1 MMSDEGLEQEGVI
14 KFQLHYTPTAV
25 LPLPVDELNTAVS
38 ALNAWRTLC
47 LRLGVIGQN
56 PTRYEGYGFGN
67 ISQRRGS
74 TGNFLISGT
83 QTGHLPQLTVQEYAL
98 VTACDPAQNA
108 VWATGTCKPSSEA
121 MTHAIL
127 YRLEPQIGAI
137 IHGHDPAIWQAT
149 AQLGLPQ
156 TDTAVAYGTPAMAA
170 EVTRL
175 WQASDVAQRGIFTMG
190 GHEDGVVAFGPTL
203 EAAGAILVQT
213 LVRAWQLGIA

>member
-1 MMSDEGLEQEGVI
+1 MRDEVVEQEGVI

-83 QTGHLPQLTVQEYAL
+83 QTGHLPLNVIKLTFL
-98 VTACDPAQNA
+98 PRMNA
-108 VWATGTCKPSSEA
+108 NEHELAFSFVFIGVHSW
-121 MTHAIL
+121 
-127 YRLEPQIGAI
+127 LEPY
-137 IHGHDPAIWQAT
+137 QALT
-149 AQLGLPQ
+149 
-156 TDTAVAYGTPAMAA
+156 
-170 EVTRL
+170 
-175 WQASDVAQRGIFTMG
+175 
-190 GHEDGVVAFGPTL
+190 
-203 EAAGAILVQT
+203 
-213 LVRAWQLGIA
+213 